1 MVCVHM
7 PLDVLVRMILT
18 MIDEDKIRN
27 MVLYQKEKIMH
38 EEIDPAEFHIPHKFV
53 NLTDD
58 ERRGVTRALIWVLT
72 SDDEDLR

>member
-1 MVCVHM
+1 MVCVHT
-7 PLDVLVRMILT
+7 PVDVLVRMNYNL
-18 MIDEDKIRN
+18 IDEDKIRN

-53 NLTDD
+53 TMTDD